1 MSADIVD
8 EEGRTTAVGEVGEL
22 VLRDANI
29 GMTRGVWRDPERYLE
44 TYWNQYDGRLW
55 RQGDWARRDED
66 GQWFVEGRSDDTLKI
81 AGKRTGPAEIEGLA
95 LATGAVSEAAA
106 VGVPDP
112 ISGQALLL
120 AMVPAAGV
128 EPGPGLERA
137 IADAVGTGLG
147 RPFRPKRQLFVSD
160 LPKTRNTKILRRVV
174 KAVVTG
180 GDPGDLTALLN
191 PEAIEELKR
200 VAAER

>member
-1 MSADIVD
+1 MGLAQWCVGCSATPSATST
-8 EEGRTTAVGEVGEL
+8 RTGTSTKG
-22 VLRDANI
+22 
-29 GMTRGVWRDPERYLE
+29 
-44 TYWNQYDGRLW
+44 LW

-66 GQWFVEGRSDDTLKI
+66 GQWFGEGRLDDTLKI

-112 ISGQALLL
+112 VTGQALLL
-120 AMVPAAGV
+120 AMVPSVGV
-128 EPGPGLERA
+128 EPGPELERT
-137 IADAVGTGLG
+137 IADAVGAGLG
-147 RPFRPKRQLFVSD
+147 HPFRPKRQLFVSD

-180 GDPGDLTALLN
+180 GEPGDLAALLN
-191 PEAIEELKR
+191 PEAIVELER
-200 VAAER
+200 VAGA